1 MRLHKLLIA
10 TQQKYNVLCAPVK
23 TLRTLGQF
31 TQIATA
37 FCGFQ
42 SDFIYSFRI
51 GICQCYFKLSVKS
64 AIVNLFKQ
72 LSRSISMK
80 GYAVFQ
86 TIRIALIILYG

>member
-1 MRLHKLLIA
+1 MV
-10 TQQKYNVLCAPVK
+10 YNFLCAPVK
-23 TLRTLGQF
+23 TLRTLGQL
-31 TQIATA
+31 TQITA
-37 FCGFQ
+37 ALCGFQ
-42 SDFIYSFRI
+42 SDLIHSLRI
-51 GICQCYFKLSVKS
+51 GSCQCYFKLSVKS